1 MIVLVI
7 DDEPQILRAMR
18 AGLGAHGI
26 EVRTAASGR
35 EGIAAAATVTPDA
48 IVLDLGLGDLDGT
61 EVIRRVRGWSD
72 VPIIVLSVR
81 DAATDKVE
89 ALDAGADDYLN
100 KPFAMEELLARLRA
114 MLRRSKRDAV
124 PPLLVFGELQID
136 LTALS
141 VARAS
146 QPVHLTP
153 IEFGLLREFV
163 SHPGKLL
170 THRYLL
176 EKVWGPGYGSESHYV
191 RIYVRQLR
199 RKLGDDA
206 TSPIY
211 ISTEPGM
218 GYRWIH
224 PVAG

>member
-26 EVRTAASGR
+26 EVRTAASGT

-48 IVLDLGLGDLDGT
+48 IVLDLGLGDLEGT

-81 DAATDKVE
+81 DSATDKVD

-114 MLRRSKRDAV
+114 MLRRSKKDDV
-124 PPLLVFGELQID
+124 PPLLVFGSLHVD
-136 LTALS
+136 LTALQVS
-141 VARAS
+141 RDAEVI
-146 QPVHLTP
+146 HLTP

-206 TSPIY
+206 TSPSFIA
-211 ISTEPGM
+211 TEPGM

-224 PVAG
+224 PSTG

>member
-1 MIVLVI
+1 VIVLVV

-18 AGLGAHGI
+18 AGLSAHDFD
-26 EVRTAASGR
+26 VRTASSGA
-35 EGIAAAATVTPDA
+35 EGIALAATCAPDA

-81 DAATDKVE
+81 DTAGDKVD

-114 MLRRSKRDAV
+114 MLRRSRRDEVPSQLTFGDLHVDLGALAV
-124 PPLLVFGELQID
+124 ERRGE
-136 LTALS
+136 A
-141 VARAS
+141 
-146 QPVHLTP
+146 VHLTP
-153 IEFGLLREFV
+153 IELGLLREFV
-163 SHPGKLL
+163 SYPGKLL
-170 THRYLL
+170 THRFLL

-206 TSPIY
+206 TAPIY
-211 ISTEPGM
+211 IATEPGM

-224 PVAG
+224 PAG